1 MQYLILD
8 VQTIKTR
15 YGHRFKQF
23 QCIYIL
29 ERSKTYSLLNNF
41 VWSFGWCRK
50 WCYAWKRKERK
61 SKKMVIDAPA
71 LASLVGGRAQKVMES
86 ESKRPKICKKQDNQ
100 IPRERKCKSKKDK
113 ANNSLFGRGRGKTQL
128 PNQLLSCNKNCLLT
142 AWISGS
148 LSLNLFLVLTPKSF
162 TGACSS
168 SLNCFTIAQ
177 WKKSLFWYSRRVDYE
192 I

>member
-1 MQYLILD
+1 MIFR
-8 VQTIKTR
+8 I
-15 YGHRFKQF
+15 F
-23 QCIYIL
+23 
-29 ERSKTYSLLNNF
+29 
-41 VWSFGWCRK
+41 RK
-50 WCYAWKRKERK
+50 WCYACKRKERK

-71 LASLVGGRAQKVMES
+71 LASLVGGRPKSNGERKQKT
-86 ESKRPKICKKQDNQ
+86 QNLQQADDQ

-177 WKKSLFWYSRRVDYE
+177 WTKSLCWYSRRVDYE